1 MQSSCTDFTL
11 TKPQIYIFFGQIQT
25 CKKQVVNIG
34 IIDQLVNLNFI
45 ETLNKCQ
52 GLTRRV
58 GKGSLGHNRKNCLLT
73 IQMADI

>member
-1 MQSSCTDFTL
+1 MSVVYEEFILFKVSIDNRL
-11 TKPQIYIFFGQIQT
+11 FFGHIQT
-25 CKKQVVNIG
+25 CENQAVKIKK
-34 IIDQLVNLNFI
+34 VNLNFI